1 MTTYIKIASP
11 ILQVNETIAEQN
23 KKLFAENNIFTVNLM
38 SAPGSGKTSLLV
50 KTVEQLK
57 DEIPLG
63 IIEGDISTTL
73 DAQRFKK
80 YNIPVVQINTDKIGG
95 DCHIDANMVKS
106 ALVKLPLNKIKLL
119 IIENVGN
126 LVCPAEFNVG
136 ESKKV
141 MILSVAEGD
150 EKPLKYPL
158 MFRVSDLLL
167 LNKIDLLPYCD
178 FSREKFRK
186 NVHQINPK
194 LKILEISVKENKNL
208 DLFISWIKKNIKK

>member
-1 MTTYIKIASP
+1 MATNIKIASP
-11 ILQVNETIAEQN
+11 ILQANDTIAEQN
-23 KKLFAENNIFTVNLM
+23 KKLFAENNIFVVNLM
-38 SAPGSGKTSLLV
+38 SAPGSGKTLLLI
-50 KTVEQLK
+50 KTVEHLK

-95 DCHIDANMVKS
+95 DCHIDANMMKS
-106 ALVKLPLNKIKLL
+106 ALSQLFLNKIKLL
-119 IIENVGN
+119 FIENVGN

-178 FSREKFRK
+178 FSLEKFRK

-194 LKILEISVKENKNL
+194 LKILEISVKEDKNL
-208 DLFISWIKKNIKK
+208 NLWLSWIKKSIKK

>member
-1 MTTYIKIASP
+1 MTTKIKIASP
-11 ILQVNETIAEQN
+11 ILQANDAIAEQN
-23 KKLFAENNIFTVNLM
+23 KKLFAENNIFVVNLM

-57 DEIPLG
+57 HEIPLG

-95 DCHIDANMVKS
+95 DCHIDANMVRS
-106 ALVKLPLNKIKLL
+106 ASSRLPLNKIKLL
-119 IIENVGN
+119 FIENVGN
-126 LVCPAEFNVG
+126 LVCPAEFSVG

-167 LNKIDLLPYCD
+167 LNKIDLLPYCN
-178 FSREKFRK
+178 FSTEKFRK

-194 LKILEISVKENKNL
+194 LKIKDISVKENKNL
-208 DLFISWIKKNIKK
+208 NLWINWIKKNIKK